1 MELEAAKMI
10 GAGLAAIA
18 LAGAGVGSEL
28 FLVTTFLGL

>member
-18 LAGAGVGSEL
+18 LAGQVLGLEL
-28 FLVTTFLGL
+28 FLVITFLEQ

>member
-18 LAGAGVGSEL
+18 LSWCWCWNRYY
-28 FLVTTFLGL
+28 FW